1 MKMTPEKGGDNEVV
15 EEQMLNNIESPTI
28 SNNDSE
34 PLPHDIDQPVDWK
47 KIINVIED
55 RFTKIED
62 ALIDLQIQQF
72 FLKNE
77 NALYNVQN
85 SERDLVIDI

>member
-34 PLPHDIDQPVDWK
+34 PLSHDIDQPVDWK
-47 KIINVIED
+47 K
-55 RFTKIED
+55 
-62 ALIDLQIQQF
+62 
-72 FLKNE
+72 
-77 NALYNVQN
+77 
-85 SERDLVIDI
+85 